1 MQDEPVVPARVDRLH
16 ALCVHTLC
24 NSATTGSRLQ
34 SEITGSYHRPNDPVF
49 SPMHGPCQL
58 ISTYQ
63 RYCHSQTIMILKL
76 KVAETVVEAPPLKT
90 SPVQPSSIPVEHLT
104 NTDPPAKELQH
115 YSRSTKRK
123 KFSETHEL
131 SCISVTL

>member
-1 MQDEPVVPARVDRLH
+1 
-16 ALCVHTLC
+16 
-24 NSATTGSRLQ
+24 
-34 SEITGSYHRPNDPVF
+34 
-49 SPMHGPCQL
+49 MHGPCQL

-104 NTDPPAKELQH
+104 NTDPRAKELQH
-115 YSRSTKRK
+115 SRSTKRK